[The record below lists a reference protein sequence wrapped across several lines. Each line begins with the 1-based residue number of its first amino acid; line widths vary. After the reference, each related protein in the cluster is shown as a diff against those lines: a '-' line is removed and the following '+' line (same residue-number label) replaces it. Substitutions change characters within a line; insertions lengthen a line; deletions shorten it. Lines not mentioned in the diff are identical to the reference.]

1 MPNGNK
7 CKITEKM
14 LLNALE
20 KIYKK
25 EDEALMNLS
34 EVQTFNLIHPRAR
47 WSERQTVCIERAK
60 SMDK

>member
-7 CKITEKM
+7 CKITAKM
-14 LLNALE
+14 LYNALE
-20 KIYKK
+20 KIYQK

-34 EVQTFNLIHPRAR
+34 EVRTFNSIDLRVRHSDRRTIC
-47 WSERQTVCIERAK
+47 VERAK